1 MFRKIPKPVIV
12 LGVISFFTDFASE
25 MLYPVTPL
33 FLTAVLGSSM
43 AVVGLIEGLAEI
55 TAGLMKGYFGLLSD
69 KTGKRKIFVQVGYGL
84 SGVVKSLP
92 GIFPYVSTVFIS
104 RIADRIGKGIRTSP
118 RDALLGSY
126 SNKNNSGAVFGF
138 HRSMDTLGAVAGP
151 LAAII
156 LLCFFPANY
165 ILVYL
170 IAFIPSMLAIAFTFF
185 VKEVKTPP
193 AENGSSI
200 TFMTFWK
207 TAPANYKYV
216 VSIITLF
223 SIVNSSDV
231 FLILRS
237 QDISNSDA
245 LAIAGYVFFNIVYAT
260 TSYPLGM
267 ISDKIGKKYIVSAGL
282 AVFSIVYLIF
292 ALYQSIIIIWLC
304 FALYG
309 IYSASTEGIIKAWVN
324 DLVDPSFKGSAIGL
338 LNGMMSLGVLSGSF
352 FTGLLWDAYGFQLP
366 FLISSAV
373 SLIAA
378 LMLLVKKI

>member
-1 MFRKIPKPVIV
+1 MFKKIPRSVIV
-12 LGVISFFTDFASE
+12 LGFISFFTDFASE

-55 TAGLMKGYFGLLSD
+55 TAGFMKGYFGVLSD
-69 KTGKRKIFVQVGYGL
+69 KIGRRKIFVQTGYGL
-84 SGVVKSLP
+84 SGLFKSIP
-92 GIFPYVSTVFIS
+92 GILPYIPAVFVS
-104 RIADRIGKGIRTSP
+104 RIVDRIGKGIRTSP

-126 SNKNNSGAVFGF
+126 SNENNSGRVFGF

-151 LAAII
+151 LIAMV
-156 LLCFFPANY
+156 LLYFYPSNY

-170 IAFIPSMLAIAFTFF
+170 VAFLPSLFAIGFTFL

-193 AENGSSI
+193 AKIGSRK
-200 TFMTFWK
+200 TFLLFWK
-207 TAPANYKYV
+207 SAPKNYKYV
-216 VSIITLF
+216 VFMITLF

-237 QDISNSDA
+237 QEIAKSDT
-245 LAIAGYVFFNIVYAT
+245 LAIAGYVFFNIVYSLM
-260 TSYPLGM
+260 SYPLGI
-267 ISDKIGKKYIVSAGL
+267 ISDRIGKKYIISAGL
-282 AVFSIVYLIF
+282 MIFSFVYLIF
-292 ALYQSIIIIWLC
+292 AFYQSIIVIWFC

-309 IYSASTEGIIKAWVN
+309 IYSASTEGIIKAWIN

-338 LNGMMSLGVLSGSF
+338 LNGMMSLGILSGSF

-366 FLISSAV
+366 FLISSTVSFIVAV
-373 SLIAA
+373 
-378 LMLLVKKI
+378 MLLIKKI